1 MSFTVDVR
9 RTEHLT
15 RAERTELR
23 DMLVTSFGERYD
35 ETSWQHCL
43 GGIHYLL
50 RQENQLVSH
59 GALVPR
65 RFRQGD
71 RVVEGVYGESMA
83 TLPALRH
90 HGLGSVVVAM
100 ATAEIRL
107 HHPIGVF
114 AAGRY
119 EFYERLGWR
128 KWRGPTFVS
137 TAQGPRPAAPAR
149 GAVMFRLP
157 LHSDLDPDADLTTDW
172 RDGDIW

>member
-9 RTEHLT
+9 RTDQLT
-15 RAERTELR
+15 PAELAELR
-23 DMLVTSFGERYD
+23 AMLVECFGPRYD
-35 ETSWQHCL
+35 ERSWQHCL
-43 GGIHYLL
+43 GGLHYLL
-50 RQENQLVSH
+50 RYEDRLVSH

-65 RFRQGD
+65 RFRQGGQD
-71 RVVEGVYGESMA
+71 LDGVYGESMA

-90 HGLGSVVVAM
+90 RGLGSVVVSM

-107 HHPIGVF
+107 HHTIGVF
-114 AAGRY
+114 AAGKY

-128 KWRGPTFVS
+128 KWRGPTYVE

-157 LHSDLDPDADLTTDW
+157 QHSTIDPDADLTTDW